1 MLVTSPM
8 LGEKKT
14 RNPVGSRLGRSL
26 DFADGP
32 GYGNNVVMHVDHLT
46 FAVGPKGLKAEAK
59 RLGELLGEKFING
72 GFHPRFG
79 TQNRIL
85 PLAEGR
91 YLEVVEVL
99 EHPASEKAAFGQA
112 VRARS
117 EMGGGWMGWVVS
129 VDDLTDFEKRLDRQ
143 AVHGSRHFPD
153 GRLLEWE
160 QIGVRGLLA
169 DPQLPYFIKWGSDP
183 SVLPKA
189 LPGTI
194 RLEEIEI
201 AGTRDRVEEWLGLNL
216 DSVFDGVQVKFTSP
230 NGQPGIEAAT
240 FATKAGPIRL

>member
-1 MLVTSPM
+1 
-8 LGEKKT
+8 
-14 RNPVGSRLGRSL
+14 
-26 DFADGP
+26 
-32 GYGNNVVMHVDHLT
+32 MHVDHLT

-59 RLGELLGEKFING
+59 RLGDLLGEKFRDG

-79 TQNRIL
+79 TTNRIL

-91 YLEVVEVL
+91 YIEVVEVL
-99 EHPASEKAAFGQA
+99 EHPAAEKAAFGQA

-117 EMGGGWMGWVVS
+117 ETGGGWMGWVVS
-129 VDDLTDFEKRLDRQ
+129 VDDLTIFEKRLDRE
-143 AVHGSRHFPD
+143 AVHGSRYFPD

-194 RLEEIEI
+194 KLAEVEI
-201 AGTRDRVEEWLGLNL
+201 AGTRDRVEDWLGIK
-216 DSVFDGVQVKFTSP
+216 VEEIFDGVRIKFTSP
-230 NGQPGIEAAT
+230 YGQPGIQAAT
-240 FATKAGPIRL
+240 FETKSGPVRI

>member
-1 MLVTSPM
+1 
-8 LGEKKT
+8 
-14 RNPVGSRLGRSL
+14 
-26 DFADGP
+26 
-32 GYGNNVVMHVDHLT
+32 MHVDHLT

-59 RLGELLGEKFING
+59 RLGELLGEEFING

-85 PLAEGR
+85 PLADGR

-99 EHPASEKAAFGQA
+99 EHPAADKAAFGQA

-117 EMGGGWMGWVVS
+117 ELGGGWMGWVVS
-129 VDDLTDFEKRLDRQ
+129 VDDLSPFEKRLNRE

-189 LPGTI
+189 LPGNI
-194 RLEEIEI
+194 RLTELEI
-201 AGTRDRVEEWLGLNL
+201 AGTRDRVEEWLGIDL
-216 DSVFDGVQVKFTSP
+216 DEVFDNVQIKFTSP
-230 NGQPGIEAAT
+230 HGQPGIEAAV
-240 FATKAGPIRL
+240 FETKSGPVRV

>member
-1 MLVTSPM
+1 MVI
-8 LGEKKT
+8 T
-14 RNPVGSRLGRSL
+14 RGNPL
-26 DFADGP
+26 DFALSAASGTI
-32 GYGNNVVMHVDHLT
+32 GCMHVDHLT
-46 FAVGPKGLKAEAK
+46 FAVGAHGLEAEAK
-59 RLGELLGEKFING
+59 RLGDLLGEKFLNG

-79 TQNRIL
+79 TTNRIL
-85 PLAEGR
+85 PLADER
-91 YLEVVEVL
+91 YIEVVEVL
-99 EHPASEKAAFGQA
+99 EHPAAEKAAFGQA

-129 VDDLTDFEKRLDRQ
+129 VDDLTEFEKRLDRQ

-169 DPQLPYFIKWGSDP
+169 DPQLPYFIKWGADP

-194 RLEEIEI
+194 KLVEIEI
-201 AGTRDRVEEWLGLNL
+201 AGTRDRVEDWLGINL
-216 DSVFDGVQVKFTSP
+216 DHVFDGVQITFTSP
-230 NGQPGIEAAT
+230 HGQPGIEAAT
-240 FATKAGPIRL
+240 FETNKGPVRI